1 MILNNV
7 LNGKSQCNVKS
18 SSDRSVLQ
26 CDMLYVSYT
35 PLSYE
40 LLLMIQFEV
49 IQMSNDK

>member
-7 LNGKSQCNVKS
+7 LKGKSQCNVKS
-18 SSDRSVLQ
+18 
-26 CDMLYVSYT
+26 MLYVSYA

-40 LLLMIQFEV
+40 LLLKIQFEV